1 MQNLASV
8 TYAEACTPEELAA
21 RRRTLTDLAMKERA
35 YFLSIATSILHH
47 EADAED
53 AVHASFCSAWKAVDR
68 FREEAAMKTWLT
80 RIIANA
86 AFYELRK
93 RRYGQL
99 VFIEDEPESVAS
111 AEVAAS
117 LLTESPEQFSIRRAQ
132 VALVKK
138 HLAKLPEET
147 RQILTLHF
155 FGEEP
160 IEEIARLRSKTHRA
174 VASHL
179 QRGKKLLKKNVQRI
193 PAYMIERQQRSAEQR
208 AMRQLA

>member
-1 MQNLASV
+1 MQILDSV
-8 TYAEACTPEELAA
+8 VHAAACTSEELAA

-35 YFLSIATSILHH
+35 YFLRIATSILHH

-68 FREEAAMKTWLT
+68 FREDAAMKTWLT

-86 AFYELRK
+86 AFYELRE

-117 LLTESPEQFSIRRAQ
+117 LLTESPEQCSIRRAQ

-147 RQILTLHF
+147 RQVLTLHF

-179 QRGKKLLKKNVQRI
+179 QRGKKLLKKSVQRM
-193 PAYMIERQQRSAEQR
+193 PAYMIERQQRSAQQR
-208 AMRQLA
+208 VMRQLA